1 MFLIFQGLPM
11 MCIENL
17 FVSTE
22 GNDQSSGNSPDVADG
37 SGGPLKSLAGARDR
51 VRRLKNEAKL
61 SGPVTVRFADG
72 VYPITEPV
80 VFGPEDTYPVTYA
93 AADGARVIF
102 DGGRPVTG
110 WRDATLNGGAVWA
123 ASVPDVLAGKNFF
136 SFFVDGARRPRACWP
151 KLNGPGVPQWLWLK
165 DVPDIDV
172 KSAPLFQGSDRF
184 VVQPEDF
191 IAKQNQTDVE
201 VVVLHYWV
209 DERMPVD
216 SYDPET
222 GLLVSR
228 TQSRFSL
235 RDDFESRFSR
245 YYLENVKEALTEPG
259 EWYLDRPSATLFY
272 KPLPGETKE
281 SLRASLPLVNQ
292 LIKITGDADNDRPV
306 QFLRFQGLS
315 FRHTD
320 AQRITNSHL
329 PRHMITGTK
338 PLAAAAQSAV
348 AYPGVI
354 ELVAAKHCAI
364 EDCDLSA
371 VGWYAFELGDGCVA
385 NRFVGNHLHDIGA
398 GGVKI
403 AGAAADGPRHRRTGM
418 NVISDNMIESIG
430 RVFHAGAGIIVQESY
445 GNSIIHNH
453 IRDAYYT
460 GISVGWTWGYGENVC
475 RDNRIEFNHIH
486 QLGQGWLS
494 DMGGVYTLGVQPGT
508 TIRHN
513 LIHDI
518 HAHGY
523 GGWGIYPDEGSSHIV
538 IEQNVV
544 FDCKTNCF
552 NQHYG
557 RENIVRNNLFA
568 TGGTAIG
575 SLGRAEKWL
584 GFTFERNVCVSDGQP
599 IWLGDYASKLN
610 TGDFYS
616 DHNLYFNRSGEV
628 FHFRDKAKTTRLSQE
643 QWQQSG
649 HDRHS
654 RVGEPGVMNLEQ
666 GIYEPNALAEE
677 LGIIA
682 INLSEVGPRG
692 RDRRE

>member
-1 MFLIFQGLPM
+1 MKFNS
-11 MCIENL
+11 NL
-17 FVSTE
+17 FVAPQ
-22 GNDQSSGNSPDVADG
+22 GNDQSSGMSPSIADG
-37 SGGPLKSLAGARDR
+37 GEGPLKSLAGARDR

-61 SGPVTVRFADG
+61 SGPIKVWFAEG
-72 VYPITEPV
+72 VYPIDAPV

-93 AADGARVIF
+93 ATEGARVIF
-102 DGGRPVTG
+102 DGGRPVNN
-110 WRDATLNGGAVWA
+110 WRDATLNGAAVWT
-123 ASVPDVLAGKNFF
+123 ASVPEVLSGKNFF
-136 SFFVDGARRPRACWP
+136 SFYVDGARRPRACWP
-151 KLNGPGVPQWLWLK
+151 KLKGPGIPQWLWIK

-172 KSAPLFQGSDRF
+172 NTATLFQGSDRF
-184 VVQPEDF
+184 VVETADF
-191 IAKQNQTDVE
+191 IAQENLTDVE
-201 VVVLHYWV
+201 VVVLHYWI

-216 SYDPET
+216 SYDAQT
-222 GLLVSR
+222 GLIVSR
-228 TQSRFSL
+228 TLSRFAL
-235 RDDFESRFSR
+235 RDDFNPRFSR

-281 SLRASLPLVNQ
+281 SLRACLPLVNQ
-292 LIKITGDADNDRPV
+292 FIKIIGDAENDRPV
-306 QFLRFQGLS
+306 QFLRFQGLT
-315 FRHTD
+315 FRHSD
-320 AQRITNSHL
+320 AHRITSSPL
-329 PRHMITGTK
+329 PRHMISGPK

-348 AYPGVI
+348 VYPGAI
-354 ELVAAKHCAI
+354 ELLAAKHCAV

-385 NRFVGNHLHDIGA
+385 NRFVGNHVHDIGA

-403 AGAAADGPRHRRTGM
+403 AGASADGPRHRRTGM
-418 NVISDNMIESIG
+418 NVISDNVIESIG
-430 RVFHAGAGIIVQESY
+430 RVFHSGAGIIVQESY

-453 IRDAYYT
+453 IRDTYYT

-475 RDNRIEFNHIH
+475 RDNRIEHNHIH

-494 DMGGVYTLGVQPGT
+494 DMGGIYTLGVQPGT
-508 TIRHN
+508 TIGHN

-568 TGGTAIG
+568 LGGTAIC
-575 SLGRAEKWL
+575 SLGRAEKWF

-599 IWLGDYASKLN
+599 VWLGDYGSKLN
-610 TGDFYS
+610 TGDFFA
-616 DHNLYFNRSGEV
+616 DHNLYTNRSGEV
-628 FHFRDKAKTTRLSQE
+628 FHCREKVKTARLSQE
-643 QWQQSG
+643 QWQESG

-654 RVGEPGVMNLEQ
+654 LVGDPGVINFEQ
-666 GIYEPNALAEE
+666 GIYEPNTLAEG
-677 LGIIA
+677 LGIVA
-682 INLSEVGPRG
+682 INLSDVGPRG
-692 RDRRE
+692 REERE